1 MKDNLFFYDVWLF
14 YILYA
19 LLCIFSVLSLC
30 KFPLL
35 SYQVQKICK
44 NSPLK
49 MGAVRTYEPD
59 G

>member
-1 MKDNLFFYDVWLF
+1 MKDNLFLSVVWLF

-19 LLCIFSVLSLC
+19 LLCIFSVLSFC
-30 KFPLL
+30 KYPLL
-35 SYQVQKICK
+35 SCQVQKIYK

-49 MGAVRTYEPD
+49 MGAIRTREPD